1 MTNTH
6 EQSIIEEA
14 LRQVRAGEIEAFETI
29 VRTFERPIR
38 AWLAGR
44 AAPGVDVDEV
54 AQRSFVTAYTRL
66 DQYELGT
73 NFSAWLFSIARY
85 QLQTESTRIRRVAD
99 YRSRWASDLLSREL
113 ERQQSETPEL
123 FGIRLQNL
131 KLCLESLGDSL
142 RQFVDWRY
150 RDEIS
155 LEEMSERS
163 GRSVAAVKKQL
174 WLLRNKL
181 RKCVELRT
189 ASLD

>member
-6 EQSIIEEA
+6 EYSTIEEA
-14 LRQVRAGEIEAFETI
+14 LQKVRAGDVEEFEII

-44 AAPGVDVDEV
+44 ASPGIDVDEV
-54 AQRSFVTAYTRL
+54 AQRSFVTAFTRL
-66 DQYELGT
+66 EQYEPGT

-85 QLQTESTRIRRVAD
+85 QLQTETTRIRRIAD
-99 YRSRWASDLLSREL
+99 YRSRWASDLLTREL
-113 ERQQSETPEL
+113 ERRQDERPEL
-123 FGIRLQNL
+123 LEIQLEQL
-131 KLCLESLGDSL
+131 KQCLGLLGESM

-155 LEEMSERS
+155 LEEMAEKS
-163 GRSVAAVKKQL
+163 GRSVAAIKKQL

-181 RKCVELRT
+181 RECVKLRT
-189 ASLD
+189 AGLE